1 MPPLPAVLRAR
12 GFRLYTQGGGRLV
25 DLWQA
30 GGRAVLGHNPA
41 GVLRDLKNC
50 AARGLFAPLPHPQ
63 ERRLAKALSL
73 LLPGR
78 VFRFYTDRFSLYSAL
93 EAAGFPRPGP
103 FPDPAF
109 PPAGPTL
116 PGSPAP
122 QGPALWRPFLEPAPG
137 PEDPPLL
144 APLLPWSLAP
154 WVLALDPAL
163 KDRFPPPDPI
173 PPVLLA
179 AAARSVYDLA
189 AAGPQGGRPVYPQI
203 NRVLY
208 RSSPDT
214 PSPWRRRGIYLSSLS
229 LQSPAGI
236 HDPSLDPPAS
246 PGWDAL
252 FFRFLEGGFLIP
264 PGPGEPLILPAVLSP
279 GEEAGLAALLSS

>member
-1 MPPLPAVLRAR
+1 MPPLPMVLRAR

-41 GVLRDLKNC
+41 GVLRDLKNY

-63 ERRLAKALSL
+63 ERRLAKALSQ

-93 EAAGFPRPGP
+93 EAAGFPQSGP
-103 FPDPAF
+103 FPDPALL
-109 PPAGPTL
+109 PAGPDR
-116 PGSPAP
+116 PAP
-122 QGPALWRPFLEPAPG
+122 RGPALWRPFLEPAAPG
-137 PEDPPLL
+137 PEAPPLL
-144 APLLPWSLAP
+144 VPLVPWPPAP

-163 KDRFPPPDPI
+163 KDRFPPSDPI
-173 PPVLLA
+173 SPALLA

-189 AAGPQGGRPVYPQI
+189 AAGPQGGRPVYPRI

-208 RSSPDT
+208 RASSDT
-214 PSPWRRRGIYLSSLS
+214 PSPWRRRGIYLSSLP
-229 LQSPAGI
+229 LQSPAGT
-236 HDPSLDPPAS
+236 HDPSPA

-252 FFRFLEGGFLIP
+252 FLRFLEKGFLIP
-264 PGPGEPLILPAVLSP
+264 PGPGEPLILPAALSP
-279 GEEAGLAALLSS
+279 GEEAALAALLSP